1 MSTIG
6 TMDAGCMLTRNEYL
20 SPALRRSAIWCHPR
34 SELESRGRMIPEEVG
49 ELWNRRDLRGCELAE
64 TFQAAEHVQGSPIPG
79 RASRASKWR
88 PPANTAGLSWGEY
101 LYTSGQRATDPKR
114 GGLYAW
120 QQRRVLVYIEDHL
133 DETISIATLARLAR
147 LSHSHFS
154 RAFKR
159 SIGLPPHRCHNTLR
173 IEHAKKLLEH
183 SATSLTEI
191 GLIVGYC
198 DASAFSRTF
207 QQYTGETPTA
217 YRRSKALPHRS

>member
-1 MSTIG
+1 MEPG
-6 TMDAGCMLTRNEYL
+6 
-20 SPALRRSAIWCHPR
+20 
-34 SELESRGRMIPEEVG
+34 
-49 ELWNRRDLRGCELAE
+49 DLRGCELAKR
-64 TFQAAEHVQGSPIPG
+64 FQAAEHVQGSPILG

-88 PPANTAGLSWGEY
+88 PPANSAGLSWGEY
-101 LYTSGQRATDPKR
+101 LYTSGRRATNPKR

-120 QQRRVLVYIEDHL
+120 QQRRVLAYIEDHL

-154 RAFKR
+154 RAFKQ
-159 SIGLPPHRCHNTLR
+159 SIGLPPHRCLNTLR

-183 SATSLTEI
+183 SAISLTEI

-207 QQYTGETPTA
+207 QQYTGQTPTA
-217 YRRSKALPHRS
+217 YRRGVR